1 MIRRLTLL
9 AVSFFLIAGTPTIA
23 RATASDDNIYACTQD
38 SDCAVKDIHNCCG
51 YYPACVNTNAVID
64 VEAVKR
70 ECAKQNSVGICGFP
84 EISGCS
90 CQNGSCVSVESGSSS
105 EDVPE

>member
-1 MIRRLTLL
+1 MIKRLALL
-9 AVSFFLIAGTPTIA
+9 AVSIFLLTYAPSIVSAAPDA
-23 RATASDDNIYACTQD
+23 NVYACTHD
-38 SDCAVKDIHNCCG
+38 SDCVVKDVHNCCG
-51 YYPACVNTNAVID
+51 YYPACVNTSAVID
-64 VEAVKR
+64 VEAVNR

-105 EDVPE
+105 EDAPE